1 MATLWSYQALQGH
14 GAVSNKTPIPRTAVA
29 LLDVFLSPFHVH
41 SGCICKEPDNLESCQ
56 VSIIKGCLPF
66 RGLD

>member
-1 MATLWSYQALQGH
+1 M
-14 GAVSNKTPIPRTAVA
+14 SNETPIPRTAVA
-29 LLDVFLSPFHVH
+29 GCILSPFHVH
-41 SGCICKEPDNLESCQ
+41 SGCICKEPDNLESCH